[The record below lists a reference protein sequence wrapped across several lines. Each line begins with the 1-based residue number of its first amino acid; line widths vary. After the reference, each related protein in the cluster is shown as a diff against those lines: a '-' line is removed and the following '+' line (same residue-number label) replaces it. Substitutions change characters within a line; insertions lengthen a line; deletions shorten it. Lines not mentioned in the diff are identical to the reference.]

1 MDPLTFATVGLF
13 GLIGFNIAAAWV
25 TGRTARSKG
34 YKFAAFFVFSLVSW
48 FITAVVAVFIKPK
61 GDKSAKTR
69 LNSVVMLAIGTVIE
83 FTGLGMLPEV
93 SENLTDE
100 QLLEIFASQSSVGAI
115 SVALA
120 GALIVVGG
128 VANDYRSTNA

>member
-1 MDPLTFATVGLF
+1 M
-13 GLIGFNIAAAWV
+13 
-25 TGRTARSKG
+25 
-34 YKFAAFFVFSLVSW
+34 
-48 FITAVVAVFIKPK
+48 VAVFIKPK

-69 LNSVVMLAIGTVIE
+69 LNSVVMLAIGTIVE

-100 QLLEIFASQSSVGAI
+100 QLLEIFASQNSVGAI
-115 SVALA
+115 AIALA

-128 VANDYRSTNA
+128 VANDYRNNNA

>member
-34 YKFAAFFVFSLVSW
+34 YKFAAFFVLSLVSW

-61 GDKSAKTR
+61 GNKMAKTR
-69 LNSVVMLAIGTVIE
+69 LNSVVMLAIGTVVE

-93 SENLTDE
+93 SEKLSDE
-100 QLLEIFASQSSVGAI
+100 QLLAVFASQESMGAI
-115 SVALA
+115 AIALA

-128 VANDYRSTNA
+128 VANDYRNTVA